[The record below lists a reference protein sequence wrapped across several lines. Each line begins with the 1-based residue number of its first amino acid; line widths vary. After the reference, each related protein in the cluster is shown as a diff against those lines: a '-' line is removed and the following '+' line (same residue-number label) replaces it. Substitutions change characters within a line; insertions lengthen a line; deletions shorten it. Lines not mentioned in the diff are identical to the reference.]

1 MSIKKLIIIVF
12 LICFSFAIFLNIK
25 YLQAKK
31 VQINQNLVEV
41 NYIQFSCSESFR
53 MSSNIRVSYK
63 SKEYNIPVSNGIC
76 VKISNGE
83 IKPKFYY
90 YKEKDCI
97 FYENQFL
104 PIIYVL
110 LTYLISFLIPLL
122 IIIFYRKELDNNIS
136 SM

>member
-31 VQINQNLVEV
+31 VEINQNLIEV

-53 MSSNIRVSYK
+53 ISSNIRVSYK

-83 IKPKFYY
+83 IKPRFYY

-104 PIIYVL
+104 PITYVL

-122 IIIFYRKELDNNIS
+122 IFIFYRKELNNKIS
-136 SM
+136 TM

>member
-31 VQINQNLVEV
+31 VEINQNLIEV

-53 MSSNIRVSYK
+53 ISSNIRVSYK

-76 VKISNGE
+76 VKISNRE
-83 IKPKFYY
+83 IKPRFYY

-104 PIIYVL
+104 PITYVL

-122 IIIFYRKELDNNIS
+122 IFIFYRKELNNKIS
-136 SM
+136 TM